1 MFMKKNVGKKDKMIR
16 LLAATLIAVAVILEL
31 IPEPFNYVGFGI
43 SLILLLTSTLNF
55 CPLYTLLGKNTC
67 EIEQK

>member
-1 MFMKKNVGKKDKMIR
+1 MKKNVGKKDKMIR
-16 LLAATLIAVAVILEL
+16 LLAATLIAVAVILNL

-43 SLILLLTSTLNF
+43 SLVLLLTSTLNF

-67 EIEQK
+67 ERE